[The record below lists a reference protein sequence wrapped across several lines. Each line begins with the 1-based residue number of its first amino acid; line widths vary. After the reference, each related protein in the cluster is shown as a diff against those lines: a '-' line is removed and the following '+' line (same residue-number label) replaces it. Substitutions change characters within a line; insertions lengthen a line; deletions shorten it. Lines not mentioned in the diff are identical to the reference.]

1 MVVEEYYNDSRLS
14 QSKLKLLLG
23 NNPNLFNTVAEPK
36 LYFEEKKYFL
46 IGDGVD
52 CQLTRPITEYAEK
65 FHVSNIE
72 NKPSDTMKSIINQ
85 IYDEARSVESAQA
98 VGSLRDPLY
107 TETIVEVLN
116 SHGYQSNWKEA
127 TRIAKVY
134 EAWEY
139 WDDLRAGEGKTILS
153 AEEDSLISQIVMSI
167 KTNDVTRPYFE
178 QNEGEEI
185 LYQVPIFFTIEE
197 VECKGLLDM
206 IRINHITKTIE
217 PIDIKTLGDNTL
229 NFPKALRQRRYDI
242 QGAFYTEGL
251 RQTYPGYTILPF
263 KFIVESTTNPGTP
276 LVYTMDTQLLETG
289 KYGRSGIKLKGISQ
303 DSLMQVY
310 YGRIENIKGYLQ
322 LIEEYKWY
330 LENGFDRH
338 IKIVNAQGE
347 FTVNWDGVN

>member
-65 FHVSNIE
+65 FHVSNVE
-72 NKPSDTMKSIINQ
+72 NKPSDTIKSIVNQ
-85 IYDEARSVESAQA
+85 VFDETKRLNILIEN
-98 VGSLRDPLY
+98 VGDMRNYFPYIIDAC
-107 TETIVEVLN
+107 N
-116 SHGYQSNWKEA
+116 DHNYQSNWKEE
-127 TRIAKVY
+127 TRISKIL
-134 EAWEY
+134 EAHEY
-139 WDDLRAGEGKTILS
+139 WEDLKAGEGKTILS

-178 QNEGEEI
+178 HKEGEEI
-185 LYQVPIFFTIEE
+185 MYQVPIFFTINE
-197 VECKGLLDM
+197 VDCKGLLDM
-206 IRINHITKTIE
+206 IIINHTTKVIE
-217 PIDIKTLGDNTL
+217 PIDIKTLGDNTM

>member
-65 FHVSNIE
+65 FHVSNVE
-72 NKPSDTMKSIINQ
+72 NKPSDTIKSIVNQ
-85 IYDEARSVESAQA
+85 VFDETKRLNILIEN
-98 VGSLRDPLY
+98 VGDMRNYFPYIIDAC
-107 TETIVEVLN
+107 N
-116 SHGYQSNWKEA
+116 DHNYQSNWKEE
-127 TRIAKVY
+127 TRISKIL
-134 EAWEY
+134 EAHEY
-139 WDDLRAGEGKTILS
+139 WEDLKAGEGKTILS

-178 QNEGEEI
+178 GGYDVEI
-185 LYQVPIFFTIEE
+185 LYQVPIFFTISE
-197 VECKGLLDM
+197 VDCKGLLDM

>member
-65 FHVSNIE
+65 FHVSNVE
-72 NKPSDTMKSIINQ
+72 NKPSDTIKSIVNQ
-85 IYDEARSVESAQA
+85 VFDETKRLNILIEN
-98 VGSLRDPLY
+98 VGDMRNYFPYIIDAC
-107 TETIVEVLN
+107 N
-116 SHGYQSNWKEA
+116 DHNYQSNWKEE
-127 TRIAKVY
+127 TRISKIL
-134 EAWEY
+134 EAHEY
-139 WDDLRAGEGKTILS
+139 WEDLKAGEGKTILS

-178 QNEGEEI
+178 GGYDVEI
-185 LYQVPIFFTIEE
+185 LYQVPIFFTISE
-197 VECKGLLDM
+197 VDCKGLLDM

-347 FTVNWDGVN
+347 FTVNWDAVN

>member
-65 FHVSNIE
+65 FHVSNVE
-72 NKPSDTMKSIINQ
+72 NKPSDTIKSIVNQ
-85 IYDEARSVESAQA
+85 VFDETKRLNILIEN
-98 VGSLRDPLY
+98 VGDMRNYFPYIIDAC
-107 TETIVEVLN
+107 N
-116 SHGYQSNWKEA
+116 DHNYQSNWKEE
-127 TRIAKVY
+127 TRISKIL
-134 EAWEY
+134 EAHEY
-139 WDDLRAGEGKTILS
+139 WEDLKAGEGKTILS

-178 QNEGEEI
+178 GGYDVEI
-185 LYQVPIFFTIEE
+185 LYQVPIFFTISE
-197 VECKGLLDM
+197 VDCKGLLDM

-330 LENGFDRH
+330 LENGFEKH
-338 IKIVNAQGE
+338 INIVNAQGE

>member
-65 FHVSNIE
+65 FHVSNVE
-72 NKPSDTMKSIINQ
+72 NKPSDTIKSIVNQ
-85 IYDEARSVESAQA
+85 VFDETKRLNILIEN
-98 VGSLRDPLY
+98 VGDMRNYFPYIIDAC
-107 TETIVEVLN
+107 N
-116 SHGYQSNWKEA
+116 DHNYQSNWKEE
-127 TRIAKVY
+127 TRISKIL
-134 EAWEY
+134 EAHEY
-139 WDDLRAGEGKTILS
+139 WEDLKAGEGKTILS

-167 KTNDVTRPYFE
+167 KTNEVTRPYFE
-178 QNEGEEI
+178 HKEGEEI
-185 LYQVPIFFTIEE
+185 MYQVPIFFTINE
-197 VECKGLLDM
+197 VDCKGLLDM
-206 IRINHITKTIE
+206 IRINHITKVIE
-217 PIDIKTLGDNTL
+217 PIDIKTLGDNTM

-263 KFIVESTTNPGTP
+263 KFIVESTINPGTP

-330 LENGFDRH
+330 VENGFDRH
-338 IKIVNAQGE
+338 IKIVDAQGE
-347 FTVNWDGVN
+347 FSVNWDGVN